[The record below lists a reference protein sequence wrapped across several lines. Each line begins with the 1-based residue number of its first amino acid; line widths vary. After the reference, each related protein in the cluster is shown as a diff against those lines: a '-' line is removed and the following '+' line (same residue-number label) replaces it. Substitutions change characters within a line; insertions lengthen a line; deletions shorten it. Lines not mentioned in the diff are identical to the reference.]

1 MNRQHLEGCSIVKFW
16 KKKDAAPKFWS
27 SEIKTCRILLKP
39 SSWWLNHPVVK
50 NHWKHH
56 LPIQLDALR
65 YVLWIHKPW
74 GSLKTWRLSHGQPI
88 RYKYSMCG
96 GSTWWTEAFQQW
108 NKQNSDHESLFNP
121 KTSAA
126 ISSYLNQTAKF
137 RGSVHNVSS
146 DTFFFELWAY
156 HGVSL
161 VVTYALETSLSK
173 KSTRSLDASD
183 SFEQ

>member
-1 MNRQHLEGCSIVKFW
+1 MIVKL
-16 KKKDAAPKFWS
+16 DSISPGVN
-27 SEIKTCRILLKP
+27 L
-39 SSWWLNHPVVK
+39 K

-74 GSLKTWRLSHGQPI
+74 GSLKTWRLSTTVSPLGTNTVNVEVPPGEQKHFSNG
-88 RYKYSMCG
+88 
-96 GSTWWTEAFQQW
+96 T
-108 NKQNSDHESLFNP
+108 NKNSDHESLFNP

-126 ISSYLNQTAKF
+126 ISAYLNQTAKF

-146 DTFFFELWAY
+146 NTFFFELWAY

-161 VVTYALETSLSK
+161 IVTYALETSLSMNQLGLLTQVTHLN
-173 KSTRSLDASD
+173 SNLTPLAA
-183 SFEQ
+183 